1 VREPDLIRD
10 VTPEGDF
17 VLAKGGLTALAGIRL
32 PRETASGERSLAF
45 LRGLIGHPVWVARSH
60 DRDRWGRTLADLS
73 LPDGSA
79 CSDLARHLVGGGL
92 ALWEPGTAGIVRP
105 DLPAL
110 EAAARKRSLGLW
122 AEARYKAIPVRQVD
136 RMRAWIGRFV
146 LVEGRVRSVGERQAR
161 TYLNFGSDWTRDFT
175 IIIPKRT
182 WSEMTVRGVT
192 AAALKGRRIRARGV
206 LEDWQGPALSVT
218 VPETIEVIENERQR
232 H

>member
-1 VREPDLIRD
+1 
-10 VTPEGDF
+10 
-17 VLAKGGLTALAGIRL
+17 
-32 PRETASGERSLAF
+32 
-45 LRGLIGHPVWVARSH
+45 
-60 DRDRWGRTLADLS
+60 

-92 ALWEPGTAGIVRP
+92 ALWDPGTAGIVRP

-175 IIIPKRT
+175 IVIPKRT